1 MCVHGLI
8 ECVWKGSNVWLCAHL
23 VFFIIISSSRSSSSR
38 SGSSG
43 SINNCLFALMK
54 QGPHVHGSLHVPSSF
69 VLAGERLMFNSMN
82 GSPTNV

>member
-1 MCVHGLI
+1 MFGCVHI
-8 ECVWKGSNVWLCAHL
+8 CYISFNA
-23 VFFIIISSSRSSSSR
+23 IIYIYFLFCFVISSSSR